1 MSNLLYTITAY
12 TNDITSFSPRSEG
25 IGCTTQYDISSNQY
39 VQSSAGT
46 LTNSGA
52 QIGNASNGLAVN
64 SGIFNRCEVGTGAI
78 GVADGYFGLI
88 LVDLGNTD
96 IANAV
101 AQAGANDEVDWNGT
115 PKSLTFHHPS
125 MAENVYTVIV
135 PTDEVVY
142 QPGQSARVGNV
153 LVWHVPAGQL
163 GLYGQNINLPSTVT
177 PVVST
182 DGDGQASE
190 KMLNVG
196 YGIILN
202 GTDWYNQSW

>member
-12 TNDITSFSPRSEG
+12 PNDISGASPRVEG
-25 IGCTTQYDISSNQY
+25 VGCTTQFYIPSQQY
-39 VQSSAGT
+39 QQSSIGT
-46 LTNSGA
+46 ITNSGA
-52 QIGNASNGLAVN
+52 QIGNASNGLGVN
-64 SGIFNRCEVGTGAI
+64 SGIFNRCEIGTGAI
-78 GVADGYFGLI
+78 GVADGYFGLV

-96 IANAV
+96 IANAET
-101 AQAGANDEVDWNGT
+101 QIGTNQEFDWNGT
-115 PKSLTFHHPS
+115 PASLTFHHPT
-125 MAENVYTVIV
+125 MAEEVYTVIV

-153 LVWHVPAGQL
+153 LVWHVPFGAL
-163 GLYGQNINLPSTVT
+163 GVYGQNINLPYTAN

-190 KMLNVG
+190 KMLEMG
-196 YGIILN
+196 YGIIAN